1 MRGEPLDTFRLI
13 LYLITF
19 THRHT
24 HTHTQSAKDRGTGNH
39 SVSPKLLKEKKRQ
52 KDVFE
57 EKKRNRR
64 EIRIA
69 LHCSMGAEIEKT
81 TKEAKFLMMPL
92 AP

>member
-19 THRHT
+19 THTYT
-24 HTHTQSAKDRGTGNH
+24 HTERKDRGIDNH
-39 SVSPKLLKEKKRQ
+39 SVSPKLLKEKKRK
-52 KDVFE
+52 KDIFE
-57 EKKRNRR
+57 EKKGNRR

-69 LHCSMGAEIEKT
+69 LHCSMGAEREKT
-81 TKEAKFLMMPL
+81 TKEATFLMMPL